1 MKKIL
6 NEGLDY
12 RDLVGQVIPEV
23 TVDEYAAK
31 MGSDDD
37 IVTLSFMVKGE
48 AVGNDLVD
56 WLERGYSWIL
66 DAQTS
71 EGEVTPGKWLVFVEM
86 DRRSNVPERII
97 QIIEDLETLTD
108 IELDEWTIIVDDE
121 KLKPEVGTLKSKMIL
136 SPHLY
141 REKHGSED
149 DEEDKIN
156 EMRNLSGL
164 KSKKKSVEPDSL
176 LKDFI
181 AKAGL

>member
-1 MKKIL
+1 MTKVL

-12 RDLVGQVIPEV
+12 RDLVNQVIPEV
-23 TVDEYAAK
+23 EVDEYSAK

-37 IVTLSFMVKGE
+37 IVTVSFTVKSE

-56 WLERGYSWIL
+56 WLERGYDWIL
-66 DAQTS
+66 DSQTS
-71 EGEVTPGKWLVFVEM
+71 EGEVKPGKWLVFVEM

-97 QIIEDLETLTD
+97 QMIEDLETLTD
-108 IELDEWTIIVDDE
+108 LKLSDWEVIIDDARF
-121 KLKPEVGTLKSKMIL
+121 KPDVKILKSKIIL

-141 REKHGSED
+141 REKYGSDD
-149 DEEDKIN
+149 DEEDKLN

-164 KSKKKSVEPDSL
+164 NAKKKSVEPDSL

>member
-6 NEGLDY
+6 VEGFDYHDLLD
-12 RDLVGQVIPEV
+12 QVIPEV
-23 TVDEYAAK
+23 EVDEYSAK

-37 IVTLSFMVKGE
+37 IVTVSFTVKGQQ
-48 AVGNDLVD
+48 VGDDLVD
-56 WLERGYSWIL
+56 WLERGYPWIL

-86 DRRSNVPERII
+86 DRRTSVPSRII
-97 QIIEDLETLTD
+97 QMIDDMETLTD
-108 IELDEWTIIVDDE
+108 LPVSEWKIIVDDE
-121 KLKPEVGTLKSKMIL
+121 KLEPDEAVLKSKIIL

-141 REKHGSED
+141 REKYGEE
-149 DEEDKIN
+149 DEEDLN

-164 KSKKKSVEPDSL
+164 DTKKKFKEPDNL

-181 AKAGL
+181 SKAGL